1 MGKKPQ
7 DFLPWKT
14 RIFCAYKELDT
25 AAQPHAEKA
34 APWLFPGSNPPSHIP
49 GNASTAPS
57 RGQGQNSPVSRDP
70 PPSGAAAASGE
81 SPSSSPIPLLVLEGR
96 GAALVSTPW
105 FFITAFPPSQTLQ
118 KQKGSD
124 FKDIWR
130 ILGVISPGWE
140 GACSRQELCA
150 EESIAWFPS
159 LCQDNSYSSC
169 GELGSPP
176 GTRQHL
182 PAHR

>member
-1 MGKKPQ
+1 M
-7 DFLPWKT
+7 
-14 RIFCAYKELDT
+14 

-150 EESIAWFPS
+150 EESIAWPPVCVRITPIPAVES
-159 LCQDNSYSSC
+159 WDPLLEQGSTSQPTDNRIF
-169 GELGSPP
+169 PP
-176 GTRQHL
+176 GTT
-182 PAHR
+182 P